1 MGFFFLRLKHAR
13 DEVKKK
19 QADLKKTEQGY
30 KKDTAAFDAIKK
42 SMQSLEVLHTRFTR
56 GFRSVRKRSD
66 KQ

>member
-1 MGFFFLRLKHAR
+1 
-13 DEVKKK
+13 VKKK

-42 SMQSLEVLHTRFTR
+42 SMQSLEVLNTRFTR